1 MSSATAR
8 LRDVPPEPPLTI
20 SDAVSRIIMRNYLLH
35 ESLRMRIVNFHAL
48 AEKILSEVEELTGSK
63 AKLATVVVAIKRF
76 SDKLGTKTAEAV
88 DILKDAK
95 LSLLGN
101 VTDITILGKPGS
113 TMKIMED
120 VLKLSHQFSVT
131 PSLFQLPHSV
141 KVLADEDDA
150 EPIKNELSRNYSIH
164 VREKTA
170 MISVRLSPSA
180 EKIPGIAALIT
191 ELLYRNGI
199 SLLDVFY
206 GYEDLLLLVEQRFGP
221 RVYEILSKEITT

>member
-1 MSSATAR
+1 MSSATTR
-8 LRDVPPEPPLTI
+8 LKDVPPEVPLTI

-35 ESLRMRIVNFHAL
+35 ESLRMKIVNFHRL
-48 AEKILSEVEELTGSK
+48 AKKILSEVEELTGKK
-63 AKLATVVVAIKRF
+63 AELATVVVAIKRF
-76 SDKLGTKTAEAV
+76 SDNAEAV
-88 DILKDAK
+88 DVLKDAK
-95 LSLLGN
+95 LSLLGS

-150 EPIKNELSRNYSIH
+150 EPIKNELSRNYPIH

-170 MISVRLSPSA
+170 MISLRLSPSA

-206 GYEDLLLLVEQRFGP
+206 GYEDLLLLVEQKFGP

>member
-1 MSSATAR
+1 MHAGSFSFSHSSGPAR
-8 LRDVPPEPPLTI
+8 NSRSPSSI
-20 SDAVSRIIMRNYLLH
+20 SGY
-35 ESLRMRIVNFHAL
+35 
-48 AEKILSEVEELTGSK
+48 
-63 AKLATVVVAIKRF
+63 
-76 SDKLGTKTAEAV
+76 
-88 DILKDAK
+88 K
-95 LSLLGN
+95 LSQ
-101 VTDITILGKPGS
+101 K
-113 TMKIMED
+113 
-120 VLKLSHQFSVT
+120 FSVT